1 MKKLSIKARITFLF
15 ALVMSLLVAFVLTLL
30 IVMTEHEER
39 IHSRDLLIQ
48 TVQDSLKEVKWQDG
62 EISIDEDLDY
72 HKLGVYLGIYNE
84 AGDLLFGRRMKDFTL
99 PMSDG
104 EFRTVQIGAESW
116 YDYDTIVPHLPQ
128 RIWMRGVLSTSAGH
142 ETFTTMLRIAVVVLM
157 TATILAAVLA
167 YLLVAR
173 AFSPIRGIIES
184 VEQITDGSDLSQRIA
199 LSDGM
204 ENGKNQD
211 EIYRL
216 AATFDRMLERLQ
228 ASFER
233 ESRFSADVSHELR
246 TPTAV
251 MISQC
256 EYALEHA
263 KTLDEAKH
271 AISTILEQAER
282 MSALVGQLLLLSR
295 AGQGRQKLHLESIN
309 LSELAELVAAQMIEN
324 AAEKHI
330 AIHTKIEP
338 DLTLNADETM
348 LMRLLLNLMENGIK
362 YGKEGGSLTITLRRN
377 GDRIEGSVVDDGIGI
392 APQASIRLTA
402 PAVPMELV
410 WDFPWCNMSRRRTAA
425 AFGRRVPL
433 GKAASFPFPFP
444 STDIHSAH

>member
-1 MKKLSIKARITFLF
+1 MKKLSIKARITLLF
-15 ALVMSLLVAFVLTLL
+15 TFVMALLVAFVLMLL
-30 IVMTEHEER
+30 IVMTNHEEKL
-39 IHSRDLLIQ
+39 HSKDILIQ
-48 TVQDSLKEVKWQDG
+48 AVEDSLKG
-62 EISIDEDLDY
+62 IDWENGQIQVSDDLDY

-84 AGDLLFGRRMKDFTL
+84 SGELLFGRRMKDFNL
-99 PMSDG
+99 PMVDR
-104 EFRTVQIGAESW
+104 EFRIVRIGADSW
-116 YDYDTIVPHLPQ
+116 YDYDTRVPHVPQ
-128 RIWMRGVLSTSAGH
+128 NIWLRGILSTSEGT
-142 ETFTTMLRIAVVVLM
+142 ETFAIMIRIAVVVLIA
-157 TATILAAVLA
+157 ATSLAALLG
-167 YLLVAR
+167 YLMVAR
-173 AFSPIRGIIES
+173 AFSPIRKIIAS
-184 VEQITDGSDLSQRIA
+184 VERITDGADLSQRIA
-199 LSDGM
+199 LDNEIGQS
-204 ENGKNQD
+204 KD

-216 AATFDRMLERLQ
+216 AVTFDRMLERLQ

-256 EYALEHA
+256 EYAMENA
-263 KTLDEAKH
+263 KTLEQAQN

-295 AGQGRQKLHLESIN
+295 AGEGKQKLHMESIN

-324 AAEKHI
+324 AMEKHI

-362 YGKEGGSLTITLRRN
+362 YGKEGGSLTVTLRRN

-392 APQASIRLTA
+392 APQHLPRIWDRLYQVDNSRTSEGIGLGLPMVKYVAQAHGGSVRAESTLGQGSI
-402 PAVPMELV
+402 
-410 WDFPWCNMSRRRTAA
+410 F
-425 AFGRRVPL
+425 
-433 GKAASFPFPFP
+433 SFSLP
-444 STDIHSAH
+444 IH